1 MGEGTIL
8 SLVFFTFCTLPGIS
22 TRRLSAVLTATVV
35 PFLVIV
41 GGYMILYYSLTGQ
54 SPWGTGKYFYLTFE
68 QGHGLAYNE
77 RFSDGNFW
85 VEGQIEARRLFGSP
99 EQNQHSVIAA
109 IQRNPSA
116 YLQRVPRLIYGAV
129 WGIIGIYGGPLSVW
143 IFLMAF
149 RGCIELLIQKRFKL
163 LGILFLW
170 TCYFTIY
177 ILLVFQLTN
186 LLLPFATVY
195 CLASAGLTAVV
206 SVHDPTER
214 YLWSCTLVGLTA
226 MLIGLNTSLAF
237 VGSAAILLVGL
248 WLIWKVLDRYRIS
261 EAFTSLALVFL
272 LFLMSLIHEGLPLS
286 KPRKLG
292 IASDER
298 AVLFLKQNWPEGTP
312 VAAYSFIIPW
322 AAKMTYVSLLKTEF
336 SEAAAAG
343 DLQHWMKAKKLQ
355 VIYSDHSLERSEP
368 VLWGLIENQIGKSLE
383 VAFSS
388 QDDNKIRI
396 FRVKRHV
403 IGS

>member
-1 MGEGTIL
+1 MKFLDVEGISRGKIFPLNFLIKSDHSAVIALLFLLQIILILPVLAPNLKDIGSFDEALYVQMGRALASGELQSIDHSPLTAFLFMLTYIPFSESPFWLIHSSTLGRFILLSLIWFSAYMVAKRFSVLYNPLLLIGLLLVSPVLATLIKNVSHALFTAISTAALAQAISFHTENSSKHLWWASVLLALGVVCRMGEGTIL

-177 ILLVFQLTN
+177 ILL
-186 LLLPFATVY
+186 
-195 CLASAGLTAVV
+195 
-206 SVHDPTER
+206 
-214 YLWSCTLVGLTA
+214 
-226 MLIGLNTSLAF
+226 
-237 VGSAAILLVGL
+237 
-248 WLIWKVLDRYRIS
+248 
-261 EAFTSLALVFL
+261 
-272 LFLMSLIHEGLPLS
+272 
-286 KPRKLG
+286 
-292 IASDER
+292 
-298 AVLFLKQNWPEGTP
+298 
-312 VAAYSFIIPW
+312 
-322 AAKMTYVSLLKTEF
+322 
-336 SEAAAAG
+336 
-343 DLQHWMKAKKLQ
+343 
-355 VIYSDHSLERSEP
+355 
-368 VLWGLIENQIGKSLE
+368 
-383 VAFSS
+383 
-388 QDDNKIRI
+388 
-396 FRVKRHV
+396 
-403 IGS
+403 